1 LLPHSKTWRRETI
14 PDYHVDNSKET
25 ITIRD
30 KHPTPCPICSQVL
43 RNPFSPS
50 QGKARHNVV
59 VALWSLTMI
68 KGQRDHFAGMLAAVL
83 LFVGLS
89 QGISAAEN
97 RDTKVRNDKSQVE
110 ATGKWIYN
118 DLEKALNE
126 GRRAGKPI
134 LVTLRCIP

>member
-1 LLPHSKTWRRETI
+1 
-14 PDYHVDNSKET
+14 
-25 ITIRD
+25 
-30 KHPTPCPICSQVL
+30 
-43 RNPFSPS
+43 
-50 QGKARHNVV
+50 
-59 VALWSLTMI
+59 MI